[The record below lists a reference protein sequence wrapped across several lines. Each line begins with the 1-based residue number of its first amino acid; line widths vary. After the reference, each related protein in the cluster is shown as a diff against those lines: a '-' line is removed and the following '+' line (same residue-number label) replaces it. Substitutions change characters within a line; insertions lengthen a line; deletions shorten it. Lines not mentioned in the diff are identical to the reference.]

1 MNTQHQPDSEPCL
14 VWDTCEIAQ
23 QQAQLLIEMGEAAD
37 TDQAFALACE
47 DSDLFSAAWEAL
59 TSYLTEIMSTLNPA
73 GYWHAE
79 VNGFGWRSLSGV
91 KDFKADDGGQF
102 MRCLLPNT
110 ECTFKL
116 FVAEDNTIRL
126 QNFHHDAPTGNEWYT
141 VKAAEPWSN
150 D

>member
-1 MNTQHQPDSEPCL
+1 MNTQQQPDSEPYL

-23 QQAQLLIEMGEAAD
+23 QQAQLLLEMGETAD

-47 DSDLFSAAWEAL
+47 DSDLFSAAWGAL
-59 TSYLTEIMSTLNPA
+59 TADLTEIMSTLNPA

-91 KDFKADDGGQF
+91 KDFKADNGSQF
-102 MRCLLPNT
+102 LAEILPNT

-141 VKAAEPWSN
+141 VKAAEPLPN